1 MRRRRTYV
9 TGVACGLAAL
19 AVVVVPALVWVED
32 VLGTIKSVDVPGRRF
47 VLTPDA
53 SHQDVVVR
61 VNEGTDLARGEE
73 SDHED
78 LPGLTTRGLP
88 RRSRAGPQISTPR
101 SGRGA
106 VMVKFVV
113 WSFAFV
119 MVPPGREGNENKGE
133 SRCSRAR

>member
-19 AVVVVPALVWVED
+19 AVVVVPALVWAED

-61 VNEGTDLARGEE
+61 VNEGTDLCV
-73 SDHED
+73 
-78 LPGLTTRGLP
+78 
-88 RRSRAGPQISTPR
+88 
-101 SGRGA
+101 GRK
-106 VMVKFVV
+106 VIMKTFPV
-113 WSFAFV
+113 
-119 MVPPGREGNENKGE
+119 
-133 SRCSRAR
+133 